1 VKTTFSIPVQP
12 PATGW
17 WALAD
22 PEILSQAL
30 PGARSVSAGGDGTL
44 SIVMDLSVASVQG
57 LWSGTVSYVDSDT
70 LRIAGSG
77 APGSLDLVVRANPAR
92 TSLAVEGEVGGDL
105 ATVGATVL
113 AAAARRLVETLVA
126 SLATPARPTP
136 PARPD
141 SPPSSRRDPGP
152 AIRRR
157 APVVAA
163 VATGAVAAAA
173 AAAVARRRRSGG

>member
-1 VKTTFSIPVQP
+1 MKATFTVPVRP
-12 PATGW
+12 PSTGW

-22 PEILSQAL
+22 PAVLSQAL
-30 PGARSVSAGGDGTL
+30 PGCRSVSAGGDGTL
-44 SIVMDLSVASVQG
+44 AIVTDLSVASVEG
-57 LWSGTVSYVDSDT
+57 LWSGTVTYVDGDT

-77 APGSLDLVVRANPAR
+77 APGTLDVVVRADPTR
-92 TSLAVEGEVGGDL
+92 TTLTVSGEVDGPL
-105 ATVGATVL
+105 ATVGASVL
-113 AAAARRLVETLVA
+113 AAAARRLAETLVA
-126 SLATPARPTP
+126 NLATPDRATP

-141 SPPSSRRDPGP
+141 TSPSSRRDPGP

-173 AAAVARRRRSGG
+173 AAAVARRRRSQ